1 MSTEFDLADRA
12 CGESQQ
18 YSISHSQSNILAAA
32 PRGSICFEAV
42 HSTRLAEAPR
52 PNVVFPTQSPCQT
65 QDKLLVPDD
74 FGLT

>member
-1 MSTEFDLADRA
+1 MEFDLANRA

-32 PRGSICFEAV
+32 PVGSVCFEAV

-52 PNVVFPTQSPCQT
+52 PNVVFPSQPLCQT
-65 QDKLLVPDD
+65 QDKLLAPDD
-74 FGLT
+74 FGPT